1 MPYGCPPLSPATGS
15 LPASPTET
23 LLPFLLQAMAVITLL
38 VQLLKSIIQH
48 TQPVGDEVDEAV
60 GEDMQQRA
68 AQPSQEM
75 MQLLQEVKEP
85 EQRSPEQ
92 SGFGWPALLFAA
104 WQQWQF
110 WATAGLLALLFGLCW
125 WLRKRSP
132 EVDSSGKEES
142 SSRDTEREE
151 EQPPIG
157 VGSTFEGWSP
167 CEDDA
172 VYCLLVPPCG
182 HAFHL
187 ELGTPGEMPAK
198 MQQMELPRKHA
209 AVQFLGCRECLSSS
223 DNTCVRWDQVD
234 DLLSLVTELRAEV
247 KRLRSIRECEME
259 IDRWSNTLAPQCNG
273 SKWRLQT
280 RQVIPHPLATR
291 QRRRGPKR
299 WGRLETGPRSG
310 RQENPLPTSLTL
322 HGVPSQ

>member
-1 MPYGCPPLSPATGS
+1 MCSGHSDITMAEPRWGRLEEAAPPQCALGQRAQLLAEAPLTGPSDAPAK
-15 LPASPTET
+15 
-23 LLPFLLQAMAVITLL
+23 AMAVITLL
-38 VQLLKSIIQH
+38 VLLLKSIIQH

-142 SSRDTEREE
+142 SSRDTEQEE

-172 VYCLLVPPCG
+172 VYCLLVPPRG

-223 DNTCVRWDQVD
+223 DTICVRWDQVD
-234 DLLSLVTELRAEV
+234 DLLSLVAELRAEV

-259 IDRWSNTLAPQCNG
+259 IDRKLDYVCNWSAMSTAKEKVFTPNKL
-273 SKWRLQT
+273 KLKE
-280 RQVIPHPLATR
+280 L
-291 QRRRGPKR
+291 K
-299 WGRLETGPRSG
+299 E
-310 RQENPLPTSLTL
+310 
-322 HGVPSQ
+322 